1 MHTPL
6 PSQMLCLPIPPWY
19 FLLVVKYY
27 IPLKC
32 LSGHLSR
39 LASGFCSCVFPTSP
53 STTWPRSPAPAVEMT
68 APALLQ
74 RERGGVAP
82 LRERK
87 HCQMKIQGG
96 PAFPGRPGRESE
108 GLRCICCYCTYA
120 CAPGCADTQTGQGSS
135 AFPTVCTLPAQHHG
149 WIQTDPPCR
158 RLPPPRGHE
167 PGHSAGSSL
176 RASAL
181 QGDPLRGIYC

>member
-19 FLLVVKYY
+19 FLLLVKYY
-27 IPLKC
+27 VPLKC

-39 LASGFCSCVFPTSP
+39 LARGFCSCVFPTSP

-135 AFPTVCTLPAQHHG
+135 AFPTVCSLWLSTTAGFRQITLQASPTSPRARARAQRGEQLTGKCPAG
-149 WIQTDPPCR
+149 
-158 RLPPPRGHE
+158 
-167 PGHSAGSSL
+167 
-176 RASAL
+176 
-181 QGDPLRGIYC
+181 

>member
-96 PAFPGRPGRESE
+96 PA
-108 GLRCICCYCTYA
+108 
-120 CAPGCADTQTGQGSS
+120 
-135 AFPTVCTLPAQHHG
+135 
-149 WIQTDPPCR
+149 
-158 RLPPPRGHE
+158 
-167 PGHSAGSSL
+167 
-176 RASAL
+176 RASWKRVRRPAL
-181 QGDPLRGIYC
+181 HLVLLYVRLYPWVCGHPDRTRQLCFSHRLHPSGSAPRLDSDRSTLQASPTSPWARAWAQRGEQLTGKCPAG

>member
-39 LASGFCSCVFPTSP
+39 LARGFCSCVFPTSP

-158 RLPPPRGHE
+158 RLPPP
-167 PGHSAGSSL
+167 GHSAGSSL
-176 RASAL
+176 QASAL